1 MKNGHREVHKS
12 PWGQTGTV
20 RGREPG
26 ISQYDFILNAKKHS
40 EREFIYVNLE
50 TWKVSKRG

>member
-1 MKNGHREVHKS
+1 MGTRKWINQDK
-12 PWGQTGTV
+12 TGTV
-20 RGREPG
+20 RETREPG
-26 ISQYDFILNAKKHS
+26 MSQYDFILNAKKQR